1 MCCCAGENFYRDAK
15 KAKRVNL
22 LSGKSGRAI
31 RDADGKVI
39 QAAEFQSTEVTPGRV
54 QPDRRWF
61 GNTRT
66 ISQNALEH
74 FRTSLKEKVADPYS
88 VVLKRNKLPM
98 SLLTDI
104 PESVRP
110 KALD

>member
-1 MCCCAGENFYRDAK
+1 MRNAQ
-15 KAKRVNL
+15 
-22 LSGKSGRAI
+22 
-31 RDADGKVI
+31 GKVI
-39 QAAEFQSTEVTPGRV
+39 EAAAFQSREVTPGRV

-74 FRTSLKEKVADPYS
+74 FRTSLKEKIADPYS

-98 SLLTDI
+98 SLLSDAVQGVS
-104 PESVRP
+104 PAFLLPNSLWLRRE
-110 KALD
+110 LFY